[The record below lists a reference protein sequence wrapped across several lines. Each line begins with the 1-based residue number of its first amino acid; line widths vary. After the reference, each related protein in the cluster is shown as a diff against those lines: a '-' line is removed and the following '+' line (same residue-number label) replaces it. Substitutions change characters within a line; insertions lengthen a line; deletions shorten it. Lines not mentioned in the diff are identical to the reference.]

1 MRRFWK
7 AARPLRAI
15 ALIQVIYTDFSKV
28 AQEKRRADPKEPH
41 SRVRYLDQNESRSD
55 HAARP
60 ATGKR
65 NGLRVMLV
73 SPIQTSHVEERVREN
88 GLHFFRWP

>member
-15 ALIQVIYTDFSKV
+15 ALIQVIYTAFSKV

-41 SRVRYLDQNESRSD
+41 SRVRYLDQNEARRD

-65 NGLRVMLV
+65 DGFLV
-73 SPIQTSHVEERVREN
+73 VLVGAIKASDVEERVREN